1 MVHMYSMVLMLSS
14 AYQIAAVKKC
24 IQPNSQMH
32 WIVQMSN
39 FSVSYL
45 TEKKVLPDI
54 VIVSLALKSMLHRK
68 LGLVSVTVSM
78 RVSNTQ
84 WHMNCISVK

>member
-45 TEKKVLPDI
+45 TEKKNVARHSHCFTCSKI
-54 VIVSLALKSMLHRK
+54 NA
-68 LGLVSVTVSM
+68 
-78 RVSNTQ
+78 TQ
-84 WHMNCISVK
+84 EIGFSFCDSKYACI